1 MEGTQKLHPSI
12 NLTIVASVIITR
24 AKSAMY
30 TLQYIE
36 SITLPLMDIV
46 VHCYSAVFVHY
57 VWLRGVVAQRRTVDT
72 RRFRSTKF

>member
-1 MEGTQKLHPSI
+1 
-12 NLTIVASVIITR
+12 
-24 AKSAMY
+24 MY

-36 SITLPLMDIV
+36 YITLPLMDIV

-57 VWLRGVVAQRRTVDT
+57 VWLREVVAQRRTVDT